1 MTLVKRT
8 APGDPHVTVNTQPQS
23 VCGVETTIGTRWPST
38 VHTSPIA
45 PPLLVPAA
53 GAHSVVRYGVQVG
66 GAVGGTV
73 VQLWIWAGWV

>member
-1 MTLVKRT
+1 
-8 APGDPHVTVNTQPQS
+8 
-23 VCGVETTIGTRWPST
+23 
-38 VHTSPIA
+38 SPIA

-73 VQLWIWAGWV
+73 VQLWIWAGWVGAVGPWMATHLPLKLRTPEVA